1 MSASGLACMILTPP
15 FQKCAQIFFFPSFFP
30 CCRFQREQW
39 KQQRRRQQT
48 EPAVPAGRR
57 KVSHVQLGGRVFSTA
72 EPRPELSAFA
82 SGQHE
87 PPRGLRLLH
96 VRFGCSTAGAQHAR
110 TPAPTA
116 GLLVGT
122 SNLQSCGFGLLK
134 RLLII
139 IAYFTKTPPPSS
151 KKEEE
156 DWYVYQIEYMY
167 EITLYASLII

>member
-1 MSASGLACMILTPP
+1 MLP
-15 FQKCAQIFFFPSFFP
+15 FLLRTQCQQNTCVFSLIPP
-30 CCRFQREQW
+30 CCRFQRKQR

-57 KVSHVQLGGRVFSTA
+57 KVSHVQLGGRVFSTS
-72 EPRPELSAFA
+72 EPRPELSAYA

-87 PPRGLRLLH
+87 PPGGLRLPH
-96 VRFGCSTAGAQHAR
+96 VRPGAPTAGAQHAR

-134 RLLII
+134 RLPDYSILQQQQ
-139 IAYFTKTPPPSS
+139 
-151 KKEEE
+151 KKNTEKE
-156 DWYVYQIEYMY
+156 D
-167 EITLYASLII
+167 

>member
-1 MSASGLACMILTPP
+1 MAAP
-15 FQKCAQIFFFPSFFP
+15 KCHTHTFKANKPCAFFALISPL
-30 CCRFQREQW
+30 CVVIFQREQW

-57 KVSHVQLGGRVFSTA
+57 KVSHVQLGGRVFSTS
-72 EPRPELSAFA
+72 ESRPELSAFA

-87 PPRGLRLLH
+87 PPGSLRVLH
-96 VRFGCSTAGAQHAR
+96 VRPGGPTAGAQHAR

-134 RLLII
+134 EAARFYSILQKKRKKKRKAEKRRLIS
-139 IAYFTKTPPPSS
+139 TCMK
-151 KKEEE
+151 
-156 DWYVYQIEYMY
+156 
-167 EITLYASLII
+167 

>member
-1 MSASGLACMILTPP
+1 MCVFSPHFS
-15 FQKCAQIFFFPSFFP
+15 P

-57 KVSHVQLGGRVFSTA
+57 KVPHVQLGGRVFSTS

-87 PPRGLRLLH
+87 PPRGLRLPH
-96 VRFGCSTAGAQHAR
+96 VRPGGPTAGAQHAR

-134 RLLII
+134 KLADYYYILQKQNPEKRRLISDWVHVWSNTIVVYLII
-139 IAYFTKTPPPSS
+139 
-151 KKEEE
+151 
-156 DWYVYQIEYMY
+156 
-167 EITLYASLII
+167 

>member
-1 MSASGLACMILTPP
+1 MAAFCATPKCHP
-15 FQKCAQIFFFPSFFP
+15 RGQTCRFNTTFQNVPIGFPSLSP
-30 CCRFQREQW
+30 CCHFQREQW

-72 EPRPELSAFA
+72 EPRPELSAFT

-87 PPRGLRLLH
+87 PPGGLRLLH
-96 VRFGCSTAGAQHAR
+96 VRFGGSAAGAQHAR

-134 RLLII
+134 RLPLII
-139 IAYFTKTPPPSS
+139 LYKNNPPSPLLLLPQ
-151 KKEEE
+151 KRR
-156 DWYVYQIEYMY
+156 
-167 EITLYASLII
+167 LISIRLNTCMK

>member
-1 MSASGLACMILTPP
+1 MPP
-15 FQKCAQIFFFPSFFP
+15 SKLSVYIFPSFLP
-30 CCRFQREQW
+30 CCQFQREQR

-48 EPAVPAGRR
+48 EPAVPARRR

-87 PPRGLRLLH
+87 PPWGLRLLH
-96 VRFGCSTAGAQHAR
+96 VRFGGSTAGAQHAR

-134 RLLII
+134 ALII
-139 IAYFTKTPPPSS
+139 IAYFTKTPKPLQ
-151 KKEEE
+151 KKT
-156 DWYVYQIEYMY
+156 DTYIRLSTCM
-167 EITLYASLII
+167 T

>member
-1 MSASGLACMILTPP
+1 MPSSTVCV
-15 FQKCAQIFFFPSFFP
+15 FPLIFP

-57 KVSHVQLGGRVFSTA
+57 KVSHVQLGGRVFSTS

-87 PPRGLRLLH
+87 SPRGLRLPH
-96 VRFGCSTAGAQHAR
+96 VRPGGPTAGAQHAR
-110 TPAPTA
+110 TPASTA

-134 RLLII
+134 RAARLL
-139 IAYFTKTPPPSS
+139 YFTKTKPW
-151 KKEEE
+151 KKKT
-156 DWYVYQIEYMY
+156 DKNIRLKTCMK
-167 EITLYASLII
+167 